1 MAATPGPWPVRIAWA
16 ALPATVAPVLGAA
29 LDERSFAVARTA
41 SGVAW
46 AAWAGGLL
54 AAIIPRTV
62 SLTAL
67 RLLVPAVLPVA
78 LWAALQGDG
87 GVGATVA
94 VGWAALALLSIL
106 WPEVAESFA
115 DGSSY
120 GDERRMLLR
129 TPTTL
134 LLGPIPLV
142 WLVGVGGPVAA
153 ALLLACEQW
162 VLGGVLVAV
171 SAIGT
176 PAAVRA
182 IHGLARRWVVFVPA
196 GVVLHDLQTLGEAV
210 LFPRSSVA
218 ALGVAAG
225 DPPPGVFDLTR
236 GTVGLALQ
244 LDLREPLPVSPR
256 QGRRAVDLVEV
267 EGLRIAPARPG
278 ALLDEARRRRV
289 GVVTPGR

>member
-1 MAATPGPWPVRIAWA
+1 M
-16 ALPATVAPVLGAA
+16 VAPVLGAA
-29 LDERSFAVARTA
+29 LDERSLAVARTA

-54 AAIIPRTV
+54 AAMIPRTV

-87 GVGATVA
+87 GGGAAVA

-134 LLGPIPLV
+134 LLLPIPLV
-142 WLVGVGGPVAA
+142 WLVGVGGPLAA

-162 VLGGVLVAV
+162 ELGGVMAAA
-171 SAIGT
+171 SAAGT

-182 IHGLARRWVVFVPA
+182 IHGLARRWIVFVPA
-196 GVVLHDLQTLGEAV
+196 GLVVHDLQTLGEAV

-218 ALGVAAG
+218 GLGVAQG
-225 DPPPGVFDLTR
+225 DPPAGVLDLTR

-267 EGLRIAPARPG
+267 EGLRFAPARPG
-278 ALLDEARRRRV
+278 ALIDEARRRRV
-289 GVVTPGR
+289 GVVTPDR

>member
-1 MAATPGPWPVRIAWA
+1 VARANRLGSAPSDRRARARRGPRRAE
-16 ALPATVAPVLGAA
+16 L
-29 LDERSFAVARTA
+29 AVARTA

-218 ALGVAAG
+218 ALGVAGG
-225 DPPPGVFDLTR
+225 DPPIGVLDLTR

-256 QGRRAVDLVEV
+256 RGRRAVDLVDV
-267 EGLRIAPARPG
+267 DGLRFAPARPG
-278 ALLDEARRRRV
+278 AILDEARRRRV
-289 GVVTPGR
+289 GLVTPDR